1 MDPGDCPGG
10 PKRRSPEL
18 PTFADIIIDL
28 NPKSLDKTFQY
39 LVPDELIEIV
49 SPGTQVM
56 VPFGQRSVK
65 GIVVSLSDSPKI
77 EEEKIKSITEV
88 PKRAKKIM
96 GDLMILSAWMK
107 EYYAC
112 TLNQALRTCL
122 PVKEKTKRRKEIEP
136 PKEAEAIEVKGE
148 ETILTDAQKKALDTF
163 LSDYDAGIRKP
174 FLLYGVTGSGKTEVY
189 IKMIEH
195 VISEGKQAIVLIPE
209 ISLTY
214 QTLRRFYARFQDKVA
229 VIHSKLSKGQRS
241 DYFEKAEKGE
251 VSVMIGPRS
260 AVFTP
265 FPDTGLIIIDEEQE
279 TSYKSEIVPKYH
291 AREVAQKRAEIT
303 GAALVFGSATPSLEV
318 YEGVRRGKNT
328 LLSLPNRVND
338 RAMARTVV
346 VDMRAELSRGNMSM
360 LSKELSD
367 ALSDTLQKKEQ
378 AMLFLNRRGLMGFI
392 SCRSCGHV
400 IKCPHCDVS
409 LTLHKDKRLHC
420 HYCGHSEDNVDK
432 CPKCGSK
439 YIGSFKP
446 GTEKVEAFLRKK
458 YENARILRMDHDTTR
473 EKDSYEKLLSAF
485 AKGEADILI
494 GTQMI
499 VKGHDFP
506 NVTLMGILAAD
517 LSLNALDFRS
527 AERTFDLITQA
538 AGRSGRGEKEG
549 KVIIQ
554 TYRPD
559 SYAVTTA
566 AAQDY
571 EAFEKEEAAFR
582 RLMSYPPF
590 AHMLLLQFIGNK
602 REKLLPAA
610 EAAYSLIKE
619 SDPGLFLMQPRDA
632 GISKIDD
639 EYRMAVTAKDGDR
652 LRLEKAASLISA
664 AILTEKVFSGITVF
678 FDFDPVRGF

>member
-1 MDPGDCPGG
+1 M
-10 PKRRSPEL
+10 

-39 LVPDELIEIV
+39 LVPDELIDLV

-77 EEEKIKSITEV
+77 EEDKIKSITEV

-107 EYYAC
+107 EHYAC

-122 PVKEKTKRRKEIEP
+122 PVKEKTKRRKGTEP
-136 PKEAEAIEVKGE
+136 PKEPEALEVRGDE
-148 ETILTDAQKKALDTF
+148 PLLTDAQEKALETF

-214 QTLRRFYARFQDKVA
+214 QTLRRFYSRLQDKVA
-229 VIHSKLSKGQRS
+229 VIHSKLSKSERS

-291 AREVAQKRAEIT
+291 AREVAKKRAEIT

-318 YEGVRRGKNT
+318 YEEVRSGKNT

-338 RAMARTVV
+338 RAMARTVI
-346 VDMRAELSRGNMSM
+346 VDMRKELSRGNMSM

-367 ALSDTLQKKEQ
+367 SIAETLQKREQ

-409 LTLHKDKRLHC
+409 LTLHRDKRLHC
-420 HYCGHSEDNVDK
+420 HYCGHSEDNVEK

-485 AKGEADILI
+485 SKGEADILI

-554 TYRPD
+554 TYRPE
-559 SYAVTTA
+559 SYAITTA

-652 LRLEKAASLISA
+652 LRLEKAASLISSA
-664 AILTEKVFSGITVF
+664 LLTEKVFSGITVF

>member
-1 MDPGDCPGG
+1 M
-10 PKRRSPEL
+10 

-39 LVPDELIEIV
+39 LVPDELIDLV

-77 EEEKIKSITEV
+77 EEEKIKRITEV

-107 EYYAC
+107 EHYAC

-122 PVKEKTKRRKEIEP
+122 PVKEKTKRRKGTEP
-136 PKEAEAIEVKGE
+136 PKEPEALEVRGE
-148 ETILTDAQKKALDTF
+148 EPLLTDAQEKALETF

-214 QTLRRFYARFQDKVA
+214 QTLRRFYSRLQDKVA
-229 VIHSKLSKGQRS
+229 VIHSKLSKGERS

-291 AREVAQKRAEIT
+291 AREVAKKRAEIT

-318 YEGVRRGKNT
+318 YEEVRSGKNT

-338 RAMARTVV
+338 RAMARTVI
-346 VDMRAELSRGNMSM
+346 VDMRKELSRGNMSM

-367 ALSDTLQKKEQ
+367 SIAETLQKREQ

-409 LTLHKDKRLHC
+409 LTLHRDKRLHC
-420 HYCGHSEDNVDK
+420 HYCGHSEDNVEK

-485 AKGEADILI
+485 SKGEADILI

-554 TYRPD
+554 TYRPE
-559 SYAVTTA
+559 SYAITTA

-652 LRLEKAASLISA
+652 LRLEKAASLISSA
-664 AILTEKVFSGITVF
+664 LLTEKVFSGITVF
-678 FDFDPVRGF
+678 FVFDPVRGF

>member
-1 MDPGDCPGG
+1 MLVC
-10 PKRRSPEL
+10 
-18 PTFADIIIDL
+18 
-28 NPKSLDKTFQY
+28 
-39 LVPDELIEIV
+39 VPDNVRICHV
-49 SPGTQVM
+49 
-56 VPFGQRSVK
+56 VP
-65 GIVVSLSDSPKI
+65 VVSVTAVQQPQHLILLPDREDLITLS
-77 EEEKIKSITEV
+77 V
-88 PKRAKKIM
+88 
-96 GDLMILSAWMK
+96 WMK
-107 EYYAC
+107 EHYAC

-122 PVKEKTKRRKEIEP
+122 PVKEKTERRKKDDPKAPKDFEKEP
-136 PKEAEAIEVKGE
+136 DEPV
-148 ETILTDAQKKALDTF
+148 LSDAQKQALDTF
-163 LSDYDAGIRKP
+163 LNDYEEGKGKP

-189 IKMIEH
+189 IRMIEH
-195 VISEGKQAIVLIPE
+195 VLSKGKQAIVLIPE

-214 QTLRRFYARFQDKVA
+214 QTLRRFYSRFKEKAA
-229 VIHSKLSKGQRS
+229 VIHSKLSKGERS
-241 DYFEKAEKGE
+241 YYFEKAEKGE

-265 FPDTGLIIIDEEQE
+265 FPNTGLIIIDEEQE
-279 TSYKSEIVPKYH
+279 TSYKSENVPEYH
-291 AREVAQKRAEIT
+291 AREVAKKRAELT

-318 YEGVRRGKNT
+318 FEDVRKGDTT
-328 LLSLPNRVND
+328 LLSLPKRVND
-338 RAMARTVV
+338 REMAKTVI
-346 VDMRAELSRGNMSM
+346 VDMRAELKHGNMSM
-360 LSKELSD
+360 LSKPLSD
-367 ALSDTLQKKEQ
+367 ALSETLQKKEQ

-409 LTLHKDKRLHC
+409 LTLHRDKRLHC
-420 HYCGHSEDNVDK
+420 HYCGYSEDNVEK

-473 EKDSYEKLLSAF
+473 EKGSYEKLLSAF

-517 LSLNALDFRS
+517 MSLNALDFRS

-538 AGRSGRGEKEG
+538 AGRSGRGEKKG
-549 KVIIQ
+549 TVYIQ

-559 SYAVTTA
+559 SYAITA
-566 AAQDY
+566 SAAQDY
-571 EAFEKEEAAFR
+571 EAFEKEEAAYR
-582 RLMSYPPF
+582 RLMGYPPF
-590 AHMLLLQFIGNK
+590 SHMLLLKFIGK
-602 REKLLPAA
+602 KKEKLMEAA
-610 EAAYSLIKE
+610 EAAFSLIKE
-619 SDPGLFLMQPRDA
+619 NDPGLFLMKPRDA

-639 EYRMAVTAKDGDR
+639 EYRMAMTAKDDDR
-652 LRLEKAASLISA
+652 KRLENAASVITS
-664 AILTEKVFSGITVF
+664 AILSEKVFSGTSVF

>member
-1 MDPGDCPGG
+1 M
-10 PKRRSPEL
+10 

-39 LVPDELIEIV
+39 LVPDELIDLV

-107 EYYAC
+107 EHYAC

-122 PVKEKTKRRKEIEP
+122 PVKEKTKRRKGTEP
-136 PKEAEAIEVKGE
+136 PKEPEALEVRGE
-148 ETILTDAQKKALDTF
+148 EPLLTDAQEKALETF

-214 QTLRRFYARFQDKVA
+214 QTLRRFYSRLQDKVA
-229 VIHSKLSKGQRS
+229 VIHSKLSKGERS

-291 AREVAQKRAEIT
+291 AREVAKKRAEIT

-318 YEGVRRGKNT
+318 YEEVRSGKNT

-338 RAMARTVV
+338 RAMARTVI
-346 VDMRAELSRGNMSM
+346 VDMRKELSRGNMSM

-367 ALSDTLQKKEQ
+367 SIAETLQKREQ

-409 LTLHKDKRLHC
+409 LTLHRDKRLHC
-420 HYCGHSEDNVDK
+420 HYCGHSEDNVEK

-485 AKGEADILI
+485 SKGEADILI

-554 TYRPD
+554 TYRPE
-559 SYAVTTA
+559 SYAITTA

-652 LRLEKAASLISA
+652 LRLEKAASLISSA
-664 AILTEKVFSGITVF
+664 LLTEKVFSGITVF

>member
-1 MDPGDCPGG
+1 
-10 PKRRSPEL
+10 
-18 PTFADIIIDL
+18 
-28 NPKSLDKTFQY
+28 
-39 LVPDELIEIV
+39 
-49 SPGTQVM
+49 
-56 VPFGQRSVK
+56 
-65 GIVVSLSDSPKI
+65 
-77 EEEKIKSITEV
+77 
-88 PKRAKKIM
+88 
-96 GDLMILSAWMK
+96 
-107 EYYAC
+107 
-112 TLNQALRTCL
+112 
-122 PVKEKTKRRKEIEP
+122 
-136 PKEAEAIEVKGE
+136 
-148 ETILTDAQKKALDTF
+148 
-163 LSDYDAGIRKP
+163 
-174 FLLYGVTGSGKTEVY
+174 
-189 IKMIEH
+189 MIEH

-214 QTLRRFYARFQDKVA
+214 QTLRRFYARLQDKVA

-318 YEGVRRGKNT
+318 YEEVRRGKNT

-378 AMLFLNRRGLMGFI
+378 AMLFLNRRGPMGFI

>member
-1 MDPGDCPGG
+1 M
-10 PKRRSPEL
+10 

-39 LVPDELIEIV
+39 LVPDELIDLV

-122 PVKEKTKRRKEIEP
+122 PVKEKTKRRKGTEP
-136 PKEAEAIEVKGE
+136 PKEPEALEVRGE
-148 ETILTDAQKKALDTF
+148 EPLLTDAQEKALETF

-214 QTLRRFYARFQDKVA
+214 QTLRRFYSRLQDKVA
-229 VIHSKLSKGQRS
+229 VIHSKLSKGERS

-291 AREVAQKRAEIT
+291 AREVAKKRAEIT

-318 YEGVRRGKNT
+318 YEEVRSGKNT

-338 RAMARTVV
+338 RAMARTVI
-346 VDMRAELSRGNMSM
+346 VDMRKELSRGNMSM

-367 ALSDTLQKKEQ
+367 SIAETLQKREQ

-409 LTLHKDKRLHC
+409 LTLHRDKRLHC
-420 HYCGHSEDNVDK
+420 HYCGHSEDNVEK

-458 YENARILRMDHDTTR
+458 YEKARILRMDHDTTR

-554 TYRPD
+554 TYRPE
-559 SYAVTTA
+559 SYAITTA

-619 SDPGLFLMQPRDA
+619 SDPGLFLMKPRDA